1 MSALEKL
8 GKSGIQ
14 AQVQEAVAKHET
26 AFLKKRFNI
35 KANYQ
40 KSRVRMNKKHQG
52 YAKLM
57 TQDDVN
63 EALKE
68 YDAKQRGLAK
78 VAARKSRKRGG
89 EVGERS
95 KGKRAIRKITA
106 LSTDPMASES
116 GSGAQV
122 SDSEGWFVI

>member
-8 GKSGIQ
+8 SKSGIQ
-14 AQVQEAVAKHET
+14 AQIQEAVAKHET
-26 AFLKKRFNI
+26 VFLKMYLNI

-40 KSRVRMNKKHQG
+40 KSRVRITKKHQG

-68 YDAKQRGLAK
+68 YNTK
-78 VAARKSRKRGG
+78 
-89 EVGERS
+89 
-95 KGKRAIRKITA
+95 
-106 LSTDPMASES
+106 
-116 GSGAQV
+116 
-122 SDSEGWFVI
+122 